1 VGQNQQLPILG
12 NFVWIET
19 RVELSLF
26 EQLYFDLE
34 ADNLVVDF
42 WVFQKYFVIN
52 RIQILKKDRQIDPTA
67 IASKLF
73 I

>member
-1 VGQNQQLPILG
+1 MGQNQQLPILG